1 VVMSENLS
9 GCLQA
14 AAVFFAFVLVL
25 LVTMETF
32 AEKTNNQVETIRFAT
47 FNAALNRANEGELIT
62 DLSTPDNAQA
72 KVIAEIIQH
81 VNPDVLLISE
91 FDFDEDGRAAN
102 LFKQN
107 YLAVNQNGAGPAD
120 YPYVYIAP
128 SNTGVPSGKDLDNSG
143 SIGGPN
149 DAFGYGSFPGQFG
162 MVIYAKY
169 PIMKHETRTFQTFL
183 WKDMPDALLPGNPA
197 TSEPMDWYSAD
208 VLEIFRLSS
217 KSHWDVPVAIGN
229 AVVHV
234 LASHPTPPV
243 FDGAENRNGTR
254 NHDEIRFWADYIKP
268 GKRGYM
274 YDDDGIDG
282 GLQEDKYFVI
292 MGDLNADPLDGD
304 STNNP
309 VRLLLNHPLV
319 NTEITPASEGGIE
332 AANKNGRANES
343 HLGDPRF
350 DTADFADSAPGNLR
364 TDYVLPS
371 KQLKIKNAGVFWP
384 VSSDPLSSL
393 IGTFTSPGSDH
404 RLVWVDVNVP
414 QVHKK

>member
-1 VVMSENLS
+1 MSENLS
-9 GCLQA
+9 GYLQA

-32 AEKTNNQVETIRFAT
+32 AEQTNNQIETIRFAT
-47 FNAALNRANEGELIT
+47 FNAALNRANEAELIT

-81 VNPDVLLISE
+81 VNPDILLINE

-107 YLAVNQNGAGPAD
+107 YLAVSQNGAGPVD
-120 YPYVYIAP
+120 YPYVYVAP

-169 PIMKHETRTFQTFL
+169 PIVKHEIKTFQTFL

-208 VLEIFRLSS
+208 ALEIFRLSS

-243 FDGAENRNGTR
+243 FDGAEDRNGTR

-274 YDDDGIDG
+274 YDDDGIYG
-282 GLQEDKYFVI
+282 GLQEDQYFVI

-332 AANKNGRANES
+332 AASRDGQANGS

-350 DTADFADSAPGNLR
+350 DTADFADFAPGNLR

-384 VSSDPLSSL
+384 VSSDPLFSL
-393 IGTFTSPGSDH
+393 IGTFPSPGSDH
-404 RLVWVDVNVP
+404 RLVWVDINVP